1 MSYGTSCDCDREIRH
16 LKDQVRSLEY
26 ALDEIKRDAERSIE
40 RLGDRIDS
48 LRSDL
53 QDLQS

>member
-1 MSYGTSCDCDREIRH
+1 MSYGCQCGCDREIRH

-26 ALDEIKRDAERSIE
+26 TIDEIKRDAERSIE
-40 RLGDRIDS
+40 RLGDHIDS

>member
-1 MSYGTSCDCDREIRH
+1 MSYDCQCGCDREIRH

-26 ALDEIKRDAERSIE
+26 TIDEIKRAAERSTE
-40 RLGDRIDS
+40 RLGDRIES